1 MNVVELVE
9 AATNAKGSALELA
22 QVLHKAP
29 ARITEWKKRRGKPS
43 AADIA
48 AMAQIAG
55 LPVLITLAMVEADL
69 EPETRPLWERALGE
83 VEARL
88 SPGMKSMVPERG
100 IEPPTFSLRMSCS
113 TD

>member
-1 MNVVELVE
+1 MNVVDLID
-9 AATNAKGSALELA
+9 AA
-22 QVLHKAP
+22 QVKAGTLKEVAKELQKP
-29 ARITEWKKRRGKPS
+29 QTRISEWKKGKGKPS

-83 VEARL
+83 VNARL
-88 SPGMKSMVPERG
+88 SPGIGLEPVKIRG
-100 IEPPTFSLRMSCS
+100 V
-113 TD
+113 